1 MSFFIQRVY
10 LLDVCTLAVIIIDFL
25 NCIPGADAN
34 GLTEVKRRV
43 HAIVVRIDPRTT
55 NGDSLLHMACMR
67 KNKLRDQQLFEES
80 TVNFFPSPS
89 VVRLLVE
96 CGAKVNSTNALANTP
111 LHTASVACNFNQD
124 VSYLPQLSNL

>member
-1 MSFFIQRVY
+1 MDAAFHFEELRGAKVNS
-10 LLDVCTLAVIIIDFL
+10 TNDFL
-25 NCIPGADAN
+25 NIPGADAN

-124 VSYLPQLSNL
+124 VSYSHRGIFFQ